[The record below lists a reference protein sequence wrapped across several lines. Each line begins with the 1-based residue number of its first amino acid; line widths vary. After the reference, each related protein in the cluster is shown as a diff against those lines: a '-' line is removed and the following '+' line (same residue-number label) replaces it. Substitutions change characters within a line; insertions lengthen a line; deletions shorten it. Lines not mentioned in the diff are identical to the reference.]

1 MTAPRDQSSAASSRA
16 DARRNRDR
24 ILEAG
29 SALLAVDPQAGLAE
43 IAAAAG
49 VSRATVYRHF
59 PDVESLRAALVEEA
73 EAIGRDLL
81 RERLPPML
89 GAAAG
94 PIVNEVL
101 DLFRTA
107 LGMEHRWTKM
117 MAGEPDPN
125 ADFVEAFA
133 PIGRAVIKRGQAR
146 GEFRADLDVD
156 LTCEALIAIGMFAVR
171 KVHADG
177 ISTDLA
183 LEPMR
188 MFLDGMAPS
197 ARR

>member
-1 MTAPRDQSSAASSRA
+1 MTGPRDQNAASSRA

-29 SALLAVDPQAGLAE
+29 AALLAADPQASLAD
-43 IAAAAG
+43 IAVAAG

-59 PDVESLRAALVEEA
+59 PEIESLRAALVDEA
-73 EAIGRDLL
+73 EEIGRDLL
-81 RERLPPML
+81 RERLPPMF
-89 GAAAG
+89 GTAAG
-94 PIVNEVL
+94 PIVEEVL

-125 ADFVEAFA
+125 ADFVAAFA
-133 PIGRAVIKRGQAR
+133 PVGRAVIKRGQAR

-177 ISTDLA
+177 TSPDLA

-197 ARR
+197 NRR